1 MGFVPGVCPWG
12 LALGVVPGVCPCGL
26 PFDEGKPGRR
36 RWGVPKV
43 RNCRQFSSGGRCGK
57 SWEVVGRCG
66 KSWDFVGQSLR
77 FRVIFL
83 AKLDRLG
90 SAVESEAQRQ
100 RASRAVPAVAAGAGT
115 AALCAQTK
123 AHSAACLGQHAESR
137 CPKQRTMGISV
148 RA

>member
-12 LALGVVPGVCPCGL
+12 LPLE
-26 PFDEGKPGRR
+26 EGKPRRR

-43 RNCRQFSSGGRCGK
+43 RNCRQLSPWGGGRCGT
-57 SWEVVGRCG
+57 SWEV
-66 KSWDFVGQSLR
+66 VGQSLR

-123 AHSAACLGQHAESR
+123 AHSAACLGRHAESR
-137 CPKQRTMGISV
+137 CPKRGTTGIGFRV
-148 RA
+148 

>member
-12 LALGVVPGVCPCGL
+12 LPLE
-26 PFDEGKPGRR
+26 EGKPGRR

-57 SWEVVGRCG
+57 SWEVVG
-66 KSWDFVGQSLR
+66 QSVR

-100 RASRAVPAVAAGAGT
+100 RASRVVPAVAAGAGT
-115 AALCAQTK
+115 AARVCQIKCTPSARALAKHASQT
-123 AHSAACLGQHAESR
+123 R
-137 CPKQRTMGISV
+137 C
-148 RA
+148 